1 MVTLTHEQPSPAE
14 DKDHGRDVLLQQSG
28 SKAPCNDALTKDILA
43 INEAVCRE
51 LWHVVSPGQRVEA
64 LTPKLIFPEL
74 RKGGVRVSEQEA
86 RFIYCSV
93 LNRCSGYFYSVETP
107 TEESYSFSGLNP
119 MSARS
124 DISLYSCEDGTVK
137 DKVVNIELKA
147 GNCSAKHIEKD
158 VEKLVKERQVGN
170 WFHCLSNIDSR
181 TLRVLFKKLE
191 LSFQSVVS
199 PATITPLIVFCFCVL
214 EKNWAIVNCFDPLR
228 ESVNQFFDLEYA
240 VVRGSVNVTRD
251 NGWRCIRG
259 LK

>member
-1 MVTLTHEQPSPAE
+1 MTHEQRSPAE
-14 DKDHGRDVLLQQSG
+14 DRDHGRDGLVQHSG
-28 SKAPCNDALTKDILA
+28 SKTRCNDALIKDIVD

-51 LWHVVSPGQRVEA
+51 LWHMVSPGQRVEA

-74 RKGGVRVSEQEA
+74 RSGNVRVSEQEA
-86 RFIYCSV
+86 RFVYCSV
-93 LNRCSGYFYSVETP
+93 LTRCSGYFYSVETP
-107 TEESYSFSGLNP
+107 TEESYSFSGANL

-181 TLRVLFKKLE
+181 TLRVLFNKLE
-191 LSFQSVVS
+191 QSFQSVAK
-199 PATITPLIVFCFCVL
+199 PDTITPLIVFCFCVL
-214 EKNWAIVNCFDPLR
+214 EKNWAIMKCFDPLR
-228 ESVNQFFDLEYA
+228 ESVSQFFDLEYA
-240 VVRGSVNVTRD
+240 VAQDSINVTKD
-251 NGWRCIRG
+251 NGWRCIRA